1 MPKKFYINQVVNQGE
16 RKTIHAILLNRLEAY
31 TNAGGKYLYAWVED
45 KNTASLKFHEKYGM
59 KHDGMWSMIYSIE
72 R

>member
-1 MPKKFYINQVVNQGE
+1 MSF
-16 RKTIHAILLNRLEAY
+16 TIK
-31 TNAGGKYLYAWVED
+31 AGGKYLYAWVEAF
-45 KNTASLKFHEKYGM
+45 NVASVKFHEKYGM